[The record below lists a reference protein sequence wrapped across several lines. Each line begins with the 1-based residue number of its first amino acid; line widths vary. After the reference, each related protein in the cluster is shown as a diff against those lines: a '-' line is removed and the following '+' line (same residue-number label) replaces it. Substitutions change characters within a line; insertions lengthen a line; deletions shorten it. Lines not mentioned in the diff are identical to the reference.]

1 MPLNRFIDHTL
12 LSPTATKEQIIKL
25 CQEAIQNEFAAVCI
39 PPFYV
44 ELASRELK
52 GSKVNVCTV
61 VGFPFG
67 YDHVAT
73 KIDAITRGIDA
84 GADEL
89 DIVINLPAVKNGN
102 WELIEN
108 EIDSYTTATKLKRG
122 KVLKLILET
131 AYLNSK
137 ELEILCNLCVKY
149 NVDFAKTS
157 TGYAPKGA
165 DVKDVIA
172 MKKFLGDSVQIK
184 ASGGIKTKKAAKE
197 LIEAGATRLGTS
209 SGISLIQKK

>member
-1 MPLNRFIDHTL
+1 MSLNQFIDHTL
-12 LSPTATKEQIIKL
+12 LAPNTTSDKIEKL
-25 CQEAIQNEFAAVCI
+25 CNEAETYQFAAVCV

-44 ELASRELK
+44 DLASKALK
-52 GSKVNVCTV
+52 NSDVKVCTV

-73 KIDAITRGIDA
+73 KIDAISRAIEA

-89 DIVINLPAVKNGN
+89 DIVVNIPAVKNGN
-102 WELIEN
+102 WDLIEN
-108 EIDSYTTATKLKRG
+108 EIDSYTTAIKLKKN
-122 KVLKLILET
+122 KVMKLILET
-131 AYLNSK
+131 AYLNAK
-137 ELEILCNLCVKY
+137 ELENLCNLCVKY

-165 DVKDVIA
+165 NVKDVKA
-172 MKKFLGDSVQIK
+172 MKKHLGDAVRIK
-184 ASGGIKTKKAAKE
+184 ASGGIKTKKDAKE

-209 SGISLIQKK
+209 SGIKLI